1 MRKSELR
8 ARLRSRR
15 RQLAPAFAREVAQ
28 QIAAHLASTHL
39 WHSPVQLAAYLSGDG
54 EVDTSVL
61 LHRARTAGHGL
72 HLPRLTGDSLE
83 FVPWSDE
90 APLQPNRYGIG
101 EPSGAAHPPSALDLI
116 LLPTVGWTL
125 TGSRLGMGGGYY
137 DRSLAAMPALDIGD
151 RPLLVGLAY
160 ACQRVEEDF
169 AQPWDVRL
177 DAILTEDGLQVLNA
191 AAEAA
196 L

>member
-1 MRKSELR
+1 MNKRCLR
-8 ARLRSRR
+8 ARLRAQR
-15 RQLAPAFAREVAQ
+15 RQQSPAHARQVAEQ
-28 QIAAHLASTHL
+28 VVAHLASARL
-39 WHSPVQLAAYLSGDG
+39 WQAPVQLAAYLPSDG

-61 LHRARTAGHGL
+61 LRRARGAGHGL
-72 HLPRLTGDSLE
+72 YLPRLIGDSLE
-83 FVPWSDE
+83 FVPWPTE
-90 APLQPNRYGIG
+90 APLRPKRYGIG
-101 EPSGAAHPPSALDLI
+101 EPSGAAQPPSALDLI
-116 LLPTVGWTL
+116 LLPTVGWTV

-137 DRSLAAMPALDIGD
+137 DRCLEAMPTRDIGD

-177 DAILTEDGLQVLNA
+177 DAILTENGLQA
-191 AAEAA
+191 FSDAAEAA